1 MFDGVARRSEA
12 DWTRTPNGAVA
23 ASQLRGRQ
31 SQSSSADD
39 VIKAEEEP
47 AGDAWS
53 HRSVRACER
62 CEAGDQVWHQRK
74 LGRRTRQSTPIL
86 ERVVSHVTITDP
98 HHFLLGPRLEV
109 LKERS
114 GRGPAYVVVA
124 LPDGR
129 RRGVR
134 IASTD
139 LAETSIASRPN
150 AADLPRISVRT
161 LIPLMQHLGASLN
174 LLDEKVI
181 RDAPPT
187 ASRSRCVSTPADVGK
202 STRPSDGRHSAPVAE
217 SVDRD
222 ANPDRS
228 NPRHTAAAN
237 ASGSR
242 RARKGTGSC

>member
-1 MFDGVARRSEA
+1 M
-12 DWTRTPNGAVA
+12 
-23 ASQLRGRQ
+23 
-31 SQSSSADD
+31 
-39 VIKAEEEP
+39 
-47 AGDAWS
+47 
-53 HRSVRACER
+53 
-62 CEAGDQVWHQRK
+62 
-74 LGRRTRQSTPIL
+74 
-86 ERVVSHVTITDP
+86 
-98 HHFLLGPRLEV
+98 

-129 RRGVR
+129 PRAVR

-139 LAETSIASRPN
+139 IAETLIRPN
-150 AADLPRISVRT
+150 AGDLPRISART
-161 LIPLMQHLGASLN
+161 LIPLMQHLSASLS

-181 RDAPPT
+181 RDDPPT

-228 NPRHTAAAN
+228 NPRHAAAAN

>member
-1 MFDGVARRSEA
+1 M
-12 DWTRTPNGAVA
+12 
-23 ASQLRGRQ
+23 
-31 SQSSSADD
+31 
-39 VIKAEEEP
+39 
-47 AGDAWS
+47 
-53 HRSVRACER
+53 
-62 CEAGDQVWHQRK
+62 
-74 LGRRTRQSTPIL
+74 
-86 ERVVSHVTITDP
+86 SHVTITDP
-98 HHFLLGPRLEV
+98 HHFLFGHRLEV

-181 RDAPPT
+181 RDDPPT

-202 STRPSDGRHSAPVAE
+202 STRPSDGRHSAPVWPNL
-217 SVDRD
+217 S
-222 ANPDRS
+222 
-228 NPRHTAAAN
+228 TATQTQIAQILATLL
-237 ASGSR
+237 R
-242 RARKGTGSC
+242 RMQAVPGAPGRGLGRADQLERR

>member
-1 MFDGVARRSEA
+1 
-12 DWTRTPNGAVA
+12 
-23 ASQLRGRQ
+23 
-31 SQSSSADD
+31 
-39 VIKAEEEP
+39 
-47 AGDAWS
+47 
-53 HRSVRACER
+53 H
-62 CEAGDQVWHQRK
+62 
-74 LGRRTRQSTPIL
+74 RTRQSTPIL

-98 HHFLLGPRLEV
+98 HHFLFGHRLEV

-129 RRGVR
+129 PRAVR

-139 LAETSIASRPN
+139 LVETITSGPN
-150 AADLPRISVRT
+150 AADLRRISART
-161 LIPLMQHLGASLN
+161 LIPLMQHLSASLS

-181 RDAPPT
+181 RDDPPT
-187 ASRSRCVSTPADVGK
+187 ASRSRCVSTHADVGK
-202 STRPSDGRHSAPVAE
+202 STRPSDGRHSVPVAE

-228 NPRHTAAAN
+228 NPRHAAAAD

-242 RARKGTGSC
+242 HARKGTGSC